1 MRPRTRL
8 TTPGGQE
15 PEATGRPIGGPREL
29 YSHGFAVPTEPGFPA
44 RWPWISAAFVAALLI
59 IVLVWIFSQVA
70 GVEGQDPSLG
80 EIPSEAA
87 APDG

>member
-15 PEATGRPIGGPREL
+15 PETIVTGIGGPREL
-29 YSHGFAVPTEPGFPA
+29 YSHGFALPIEPRLPA
-44 RWPWISAAFVAALLI
+44 RWPWVAAFVAALLI
-59 IVLVWIFSQVA
+59 GTLIYLLSLFA

-87 APDG
+87 GADS